1 MTPGG
6 MPVLLDEEHDP
17 ADVETMRVTSRLV
30 LGLSRPPS
38 TGELALLVA
47 QLRGHLQVMIPEVET
62 IAARQSQSSDLAACL
77 ALACAREARR
87 KLAIPDRTSPAG
99 QLALALRLARIL
111 DALCNHHD
119 ALDPDGGKR

>member
-1 MTPGG
+1 
-6 MPVLLDEEHDP
+6 
-17 ADVETMRVTSRLV
+17 MRVTSRLV
-30 LGLSRPPS
+30 LELARPPS

-47 QLRGHLQVMIPEVET
+47 QLRGHLRVMVPEVET

-87 KLAIPDRTSPAG
+87 KMTIPERTSPAG

-119 ALDPDGGKR
+119 ALDPDAGKR